1 MSFAHF
7 LNVLNLP
14 PTDKTIDE
22 GGSRLSTDQASKD
35 PSPWHFGLCS
45 RAQEGCC
52 MVKRMT
58 PCKFSPIKGSR
69 NLS

>member
-35 PSPWHFGLCS
+35 PSPWHFGLCF
-45 RAQEGCC
+45 RAQGLLYGKEDGP
-52 MVKRMT
+52 MQIQ
-58 PCKFSPIKGSR
+58 PY
-69 NLS
+69 